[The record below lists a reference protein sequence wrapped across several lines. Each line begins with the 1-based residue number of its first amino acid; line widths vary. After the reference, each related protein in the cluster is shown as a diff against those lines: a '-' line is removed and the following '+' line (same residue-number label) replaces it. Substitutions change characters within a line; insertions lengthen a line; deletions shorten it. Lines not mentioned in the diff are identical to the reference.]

1 MNTKIMVHKEV
12 LQAEAVPLLRVEL
25 CYIYTL
31 NGQMQEEQSPLIVQK
46 LRSCIYLLLWPCYV
60 ICFSIIKGAKQTQS
74 EVLAPLDL
82 GRQTHFI
89 K

>member
-46 LRSCIYLLLWPCYV
+46 LRSCIYLLLWLCYV
-60 ICFSIIKGAKQTQS
+60 ICFSIIKGAKDTVRS
-74 EVLAPLDL
+74 VSAS
-82 GRQTHFI
+82 
-89 K
+89 